1 MPRRKKRA
9 HELTDDEMM
18 KRLFPKK
25 VRDLAKEIAHEAR
38 KNEEKSSHKRR
49 ITDD

>member
-9 HELTDDEMM
+9 HELTDEEAM

-25 VRDLAKEIAHEAR
+25 AREELKEVAHKAR
-38 KNEEKSSHKRR
+38 KNEEFKSHR
-49 ITDD
+49 

>member
-25 VRDLAKEIAHEAR
+25 VRDLAKKIAQEAR
-38 KNEEKSSHKRR
+38 KNGEKSRHESR
-49 ITDD
+49 ITDP

>member
-9 HELTDDEMM
+9 RELTDDESM

-25 VRDLAKEIAHEAR
+25 AREELKEVAHKARRNRDS
-38 KNEEKSSHKRR
+38 KSHN
-49 ITDD
+49 

>member
-9 HELTDDEMM
+9 HELTDDEIM

-25 VRDLAKEIAHEAR
+25 VRDLAKEIAQEAR
-38 KNEEKSSHKRR
+38 KNGAKSSHEKRL
-49 ITDD
+49 TDD

>member
-9 HELTDDEMM
+9 HELTDDEIM
-18 KRLFPKK
+18 KRLFPKN

-38 KNEEKSSHKRR
+38 KNGEKPPHKDR
-49 ITDD
+49 ITDP

>member
-9 HELTDDEMM
+9 YELTDEEMM

-25 VRDLAKEIAHEAR
+25 VRDLAKEIAQEAR
-38 KNEEKSSHKRR
+38 KNGEKSSHKRR
-49 ITDD
+49 LTDR